1 MRIPLNRWSRT
12 SRTIVC
18 STSIRTH
25 RDKLWPTASPQSQSS
40 RNGETNCSPEL
51 EPFHQRRFS
60 EVMSPAVWVLGR
72 RAIDCLRQVRRTC
85 PRRSRISQSV
95 SSRSTD
101 RLLTR
106 YVQSFL
112 VLRSV
117 ACGFG
122 YVDHFRWQSLRQ
134 RTPVFTFLD
143 PHVGLVRVH
152 ETSHLA
158 CDSQMQNT
166 KARVA
171 VDFPT
176 GTQVLLCLDQLPP
189 MLEM

>member
-1 MRIPLNRWSRT
+1 MDPYVTKNC
-12 SRTIVC
+12 VC

-60 EVMSPAVWVLGR
+60 EVMSPAVCVLGR
-72 RAIDCLRQVRRTC
+72 RAVDCLRHVRRTC
-85 PRRSRISQSV
+85 PRRPRISHSQCLLV
-95 SSRSTD
+95 D

-106 YVQSFL
+106 YVPSFL
-112 VLRSV
+112 VLHPV

-122 YVDHFRWQSLRQ
+122 YFDHSYRQ
-134 RTPVFTFLD
+134 LLPQQTPALTFID
-143 PHVGLVRVH
+143 SHVGVIRVH
-152 ETSHLA
+152 ETSHPA
-158 CDSQMQNT
+158 CDSQMTNT
-166 KARVA
+166 KPGVA
-171 VDFPT
+171 VDLPT